1 MIPTK
6 NQFSWETLVINS
18 EKNIICFKKNLRDMG
33 YKWKKKHFKS
43 PSLYLNDFRI
53 IDMTCISGENLLNE
67 EIVF

>member
-1 MIPTK
+1 MNTNMSLIK
-6 NQFSWETLVINS
+6 N
-18 EKNIICFKKNLRDMG
+18 EKEHIKVN
-33 YKWKKKHFKS
+33 FKS